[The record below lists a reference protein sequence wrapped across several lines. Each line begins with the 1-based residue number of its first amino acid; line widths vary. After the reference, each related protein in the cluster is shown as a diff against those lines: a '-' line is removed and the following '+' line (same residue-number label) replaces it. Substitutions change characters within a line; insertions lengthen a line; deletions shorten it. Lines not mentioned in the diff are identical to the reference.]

1 MRHFILLWIRAYQA
15 ALSPLLPASCRYTPS
30 CSEYAHQAVEQH
42 GTVRGLWLA
51 VKRVGRCHPF
61 GGRGHDPV
69 PDIGNDDARTNGETI
84 PDRG

>member
-1 MRHFILLWIRAYQA
+1 MKRFLLFWIRAYQA
-15 ALSPLLPASCRYTPS
+15 GLSPLLPASCRYSPS

-42 GTVRGLWLA
+42 GAARGSWLA
-51 VKRVGRCHPF
+51 VKRLARCHPF

-69 PDIGNDDARTNGETI
+69 PESEADDAWTNGETI

>member
-1 MRHFILLWIRAYQA
+1 MKHFILFWIRAYQA

-51 VKRVGRCHPF
+51 VKRIGRCHPF
-61 GGRGHDPV
+61 GGQGHDPV
-69 PDIGNDDARTNGETI
+69 PDIESGDAWTNRETI
-84 PDRG
+84 SDRG